1 MTLKKF
7 RNSFFFAGCYIIRL
21 KKIIENDLAKKII
34 AKGIHIRDKY
44 RALYLRNKELN
55 YCNMTTDLF
64 LSVKKFE
71 NINHRCKR
79 NFFLEN
85 LGRISVVQDIV
96 YKFRYIFIKWTS
108 HNQFTLLLQLKS
120 EFLLY
125 DDWLNIINLNKAPP
139 EVFLKL

>member
-7 RNSFFFAGCYIIRL
+7 RNSFFFAGGYIIRL
-21 KKIIENDLAKKII
+21 MKIIENDLAKKII

-44 RALYLRNKELN
+44 SALYLRNKQLN

-85 LGRISVVQDIV
+85 LGRISFVQDIV

-108 HNQFTLLLQLKS
+108 HNQFTLQLKS